1 MSKVEFIY
9 GKGGRKVLMARR
21 YAETLRK
28 LGHGTYADQGYQTR
42 MLTAGPLVVAG
53 AAPSEEP
60 LVSDA
65 IAEFAKENGV
75 DIEKVIGTGKD
86 GRIKK
91 SDIEAVIAAQDL
103 A

>member
-9 GKGGRKVLMARR
+9 GKGGKKVLMARR

-28 LGHGTYADQGYQTR
+28 LGHGTYADTGYQTR
-42 MLTAGPLVVAG
+42 MLTAAGP
-53 AAPSEEP
+53 APIVEEP
-60 LVSDA
+60 LVSEA
-65 IAEFAKENGV
+65 IAEFAKDNGV
-75 DIEKVIGTGKD
+75 DINKVVGTGKD

-91 SDIEAVIAAQDL
+91 SDVEAVIAAQDL

>member
-9 GKGGRKVLMARR
+9 SKGGKRVPMALR

-28 LGHGTYADQGYQTR
+28 LGHGTYETR
-42 MLTAGPLVVAG
+42 MLTAGVPAAVVA
-53 AAPSEEP
+53 EP

-65 IAEFAKENGV
+65 IAEFAAENNV
-75 DIEKVIGTGKD
+75 DLSKVVGTGKD
-86 GRIKK
+86 GRIRK
-91 SDIEAVIAAQDL
+91 SDVEAAIDAQDL

>member
-9 GKGGRKVLMARR
+9 SKGGKRVPMALR

-28 LGHGTYADQGYQTR
+28 LGHGTYETR
-42 MLTAGPLVVAG
+42 MLTAGAPAAVV
-53 AAPSEEP
+53 SEP

-65 IAEFAKENGV
+65 IAEFAAENNV
-75 DIEKVIGTGKD
+75 DLSKVVGTGKD
-86 GRIKK
+86 GRIRK
-91 SDIEAVIAAQDL
+91 SDVEAAIDAQDL